1 MHFYMLRVL
10 VRRMSTVDSRV
21 LDEASVMR
29 EVRTRLVPDFAANCK
44 GHKGQAGRV
53 GVVGGSAEYT
63 GAPYF
68 AAFSALRTG
77 CDLAHVFCL
86 PQAAPVI
93 KAYSPDLIVHPLLG
107 YSDKVSLSRIF
118 K

>member
-1 MHFYMLRVL
+1 MLRLL
-10 VRRMSTVDSRV
+10 VRRMSVDSRCRV
-21 LDEASVMR
+21 LAEASVLR
-29 EVRTRLVPDFAANCK
+29 EVRTRLVPDFSAK
-44 GHKGQAGRV
+44 SHKGQAGRV

-68 AAFSALRTG
+68 AALSALRTG
-77 CDLAHVFCL
+77 CDLAHVFCV

-107 YSDKVSLSRIF
+107 YSDKVST